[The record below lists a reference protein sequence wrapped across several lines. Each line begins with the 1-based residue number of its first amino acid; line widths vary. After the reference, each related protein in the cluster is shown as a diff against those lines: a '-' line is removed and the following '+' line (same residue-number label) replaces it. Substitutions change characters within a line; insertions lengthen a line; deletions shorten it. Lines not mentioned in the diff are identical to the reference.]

1 MAASVTG
8 SRDVSR
14 GEFSNLFGVLCVF
27 LNLGICR
34 DEKNAVA
41 PFTQRGKL
49 VRAGRVT
56 YPQSCST

>member
-34 DEKNAVA
+34 DEKNTVA
-41 PFTQRGKL
+41 PFAQRG
-49 VRAGRVT
+49 RF
-56 YPQSCST
+56 

>member
-41 PFTQRGKL
+41 PFAQRG
-49 VRAGRVT
+49 RF
-56 YPQSCST
+56 